1 MKAFSYCEDLRLLSL
16 LRVLHGLSATSG
28 LGPLKGCTI

>member
-16 LRVLHGLSATSG
+16 PCVLRGLSATGG